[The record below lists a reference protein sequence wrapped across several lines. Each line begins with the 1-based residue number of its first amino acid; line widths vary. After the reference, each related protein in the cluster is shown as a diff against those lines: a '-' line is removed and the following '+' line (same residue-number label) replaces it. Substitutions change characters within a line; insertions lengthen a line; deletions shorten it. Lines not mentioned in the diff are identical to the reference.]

1 MSSPIA
7 TVALH
12 VGVGIANVILR
23 EIHADE
29 GKGEWWI
36 PRSDMHTIFEQARMK
51 FVNGNLN
58 YLDIRNMVIHAQ
70 DKNPYWN
77 PAFAKTRVMCDALKQ
92 RLTEKGPLGRMCI
105 WCVPPNSRI
114 EPHTDNYDYHRM
126 VSRWIL
132 FLTHS
137 SEDTQVTF
145 DKEVQSSQVGNVLKL
160 QPFYQRHSF
169 ENRSDTPWYFFAF
182 DTWDENKLAGL
193 TNPDDHLYEKSPK
206 RIMYQSKH

>member
-1 MSSPIA
+1 M
-7 TVALH
+7 TALPKAALY
-12 VGVGIANVILR
+12 VGTGAANVILK
-23 EIHADE
+23 EIQDDE
-29 GKGEWWI
+29 GKGEWWT

-58 YLDIRNMVIHAQ
+58 YIDLRNMVIHAN

-77 PAFAKTRVMCDALKQ
+77 PAFQSTRVVCGALRRK
-92 RLTEKGPLGRMCI
+92 LNESGPLGRMCL
-105 WCVPPNSRI
+105 WCVPPRAQI
-114 EPHTDNYDYHRM
+114 EPHTDNYEYHRM

-137 SEDTQVTF
+137 PENTTVLF
-145 DKEVQSSQVGNVLKL
+145 DNQEQPSALGNIVRL

-169 ENRSDTPWYFFAF
+169 ENRSDEPWYFFAF
-182 DTWDENKLAGL
+182 DTWDTAKLKKL
-193 TNPDDHLYEKSPK
+193 VRPDDHLYEKSPQ